1 MARIRISKVLN
12 VKYKNNLIKSLFF
25 LRAENSK
32 KFNSFSYI
40 YLWIIDMRAEEFD
53 RLHNIKYFGEKNS
66 ILTENQF
73 PVNIDHC
80 MQAQDDPSLAR
91 NIFKMIEF
99 YYTKY
104 PCILD
109 WFHAPKI
116 CLENKLNCESCSVI
130 RYSALDQIS
139 SRQKHMQAHNLHIHS
154 HIAFIWVASH
164 FMQGRPWSQFPSLW
178 LGSFQKSFFLICW
191 NYPSFLLWFPVSL
204 ITIYYIC
211 SVHF

>member
-1 MARIRISKVLN
+1 MARIRLGKELN
-12 VKYKNNLIKSLFF
+12 VKYNLSEALLH
-25 LRAENSK
+25 LRAENSE

-164 FMQGRPWSQFPSLW
+164 FMQGRPWSQSQAYDWSAFTNH
-178 LGSFQKSFFLICW
+178 FFWFVATIPVF
-191 NYPSFLLWFPVSL
+191 YSDFLSP
-204 ITIYYIC
+204 
-211 SVHF
+211 

>member
-1 MARIRISKVLN
+1 MARIRLGKELN
-12 VKYKNNLIKSLFF
+12 VKYNLSEALLH
-25 LRAENSK
+25 LRAENSE
-32 KFNSFSYI
+32 KFNSFSYM

-109 WFHAPKI
+109 
-116 CLENKLNCESCSVI
+116 
-130 RYSALDQIS
+130 
-139 SRQKHMQAHNLHIHS
+139 
-154 HIAFIWVASH
+154 
-164 FMQGRPWSQFPSLW
+164 
-178 LGSFQKSFFLICW
+178 
-191 NYPSFLLWFPVSL
+191 
-204 ITIYYIC
+204 
-211 SVHF
+211 